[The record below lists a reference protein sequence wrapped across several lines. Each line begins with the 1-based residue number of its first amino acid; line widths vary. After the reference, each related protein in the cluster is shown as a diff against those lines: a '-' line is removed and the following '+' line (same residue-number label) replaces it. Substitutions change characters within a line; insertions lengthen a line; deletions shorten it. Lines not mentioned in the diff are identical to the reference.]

1 MSAGTQELGTRLS
14 PKALVTDP
22 DIVAGYSRDSADIV
36 PAGKARALVRANCLD
51 DVKTT
56 LTWANEEG
64 VPVVPRGAGTGLS
77 GGANAIDGC
86 IVLSLDRM
94 TAIRTIDP
102 QERYAIVEAG
112 VINADLGRAAAAQ
125 GLFYP
130 PDPSSFE
137 TCTIGGEPSNNAR
150 RERCPQN
157 TVTPRSVF
165 GLAGGLAHPSRR

>member
-1 MSAGTQELGTRLS
+1 MSAATKELGTRLS

-64 VPVVPRGAGTGLS
+64 GPVVPRGAGTGLS
-77 GGANAIDGC
+77 GGANAIDAC
-86 IVLSLDRM
+86 IVLSLERM
-94 TAIRTIDP
+94 TAIPTIDP

-137 TCTIGGEPSNNAR
+137 TCTIGGKPATHAVRKPR
-150 RERCPQN
+150 R
-157 TVTPRSVF
+157 
-165 GLAGGLAHPSRR
+165 